1 MPTSFLNEI
10 LPDIKDS
17 PNPLKMLTM
26 IPKIEPRP
34 KHCNSMTQF
43 SVTTCDSETK
53 QAILNSIN
61 RLRYVDLE
69 FCSVYLPGKFDH
81 RQPFKDLEVKH
92 RLASSALLIFCLTS
106 IFAILPQGIQAKDW
120 NTYLAGR
127 ERAGATTDSISLP
140 LTPVWKYVAPSP
152 PKMGQTDP
160 GERVMEGHDLEAR
173 VDFDDAFQVA
183 IADGR
188 AYFGSSVDHLMR
200 CVDLKSGK
208 ELWSYFT
215 GGPIRLSPTVS
226 QSRVYF
232 GSDDGFVYC
241 LDASTGKEVWKLRAG
256 LNEEMIIARG
266 EMVSRWP
273 VRTNVLVDEGIAY
286 FGAGIFPHENIYL
299 YAVDAK
305 TGNVIW
311 KIDNL
316 SQTSAGRN
324 ELSPQGYILAN
335 DEFLFFPSG
344 RSLPAAFNKKT
355 GEEEHK
361 RSYSWRS
368 TAGGVVGGTQALL
381 ADGQIYSMG
390 AHHILALTQDEGD
403 IGFAWITGQQMA
415 VQGEFAYLATGSSI
429 LKVNRGEHAVGSQKA
444 HNNDMTINGLLRK
457 LRSLKG
463 KKAEE
468 ARAEIKTLKEENK
481 AYAKAGVIWEIAA
494 PARDSLIVAGDKVI
508 AGGVGQVLILDEAT
522 GKLRETLK
530 VKGQARGLAVS
541 EGQLVVST
549 SAGEVIGYGSSK
561 PDQPA
566 SQITP
571 LTATSPYPA
580 DELTPVYQQA
590 AKDILAHTNIK
601 DGFCLVLGGEEG
613 RLAYELARNSNL
625 KIYCIEP
632 DPAKVEHARQKL
644 TQAGYYGHRVT
655 VHQTELSPLPYSRYF
670 ANLIVSDSL
679 LKTGKIPGILKD
691 IATHVKPLGG
701 TICLG
706 VPANSQTENSNN
718 HMDWLKQTGLAET
731 SKIKDLQGYATLIR
745 GALPGAG
752 SWSHQYGDPGN
763 TASSKD
769 QLVRGGL
776 GVLWFGDPGEKKM
789 VNRHEGAVGPLAIN
803 GRLFIQGE
811 STIMAFDAY
820 NGLFLWERENPQ
832 AIRTGVFQNQN
843 PGNLV
848 ASDDSLFFM
857 MKESCYQLDAATGKT
872 VAKIPL
878 PEKLNDGKHEWG
890 YLAYQNGLIFGTAT
904 TRKELEARQVRRG
917 RKTEDS
923 TDALFAIDV
932 KTGKPAWGYQGKN
945 IAHHT
950 IAIGPEAAYFIDS
963 SITSEQ
969 RAEILRQD
977 KSHLEKLTG
986 KEREIAE
993 DRLKK
998 QDLRLAVALDIK
1010 TGKKLWSK
1018 PVDVTDCSEIGI
1030 GGGKLTLLYQN
1041 NVLLLCGANA
1051 NGHYWKQFIA
1061 GDFSRRRLVALNAGD
1076 GALLW
1081 KKDANYR
1088 HRPIVVGDKIIAEPW
1103 SYDLYTGI
1111 QHTRKHPLTGQEVPW
1126 SIMREGHHCGMLSA
1140 SENLLMFRSG
1150 YTGFYDLE
1158 KDAGTRHFAGHRTGC
1173 WINAI
1178 PANGLVM
1185 IPESS
1190 AGCVC
1195 LFSISSTI
1203 VLEPREERTHWT
1215 IFSSVG
1221 PKTPVQH
1228 MALNM
1233 GAPGDRRDAHG
1244 TVWMAYPRPR
1254 PSRETGLDFKF
1265 DIKPQFS
1272 EGGGYESLNEIT
1284 HPVKNAEPGW
1294 VYTSWAKG
1302 LKKCTIPLLGK
1313 SDSPTN
1319 YTVELSFSGLEPV
1332 SLNNQQE
1339 PPLYEIKLQGKVVQK
1354 DFNPQTT
1361 KPTQTLK
1368 FDGVPVKDN
1377 LQLELV
1383 PQNESARQTPAALS
1397 GIEIIRSDS

>member
-1 MPTSFLNEI
+1 V
-10 LPDIKDS
+10 K
-17 PNPLKMLTM
+17 
-26 IPKIEPRP
+26 PRP
-34 KHCNSMTQF
+34 SRIVILFF
-43 SVTTCDSETK
+43 SLSLIACLFCQ
-53 QAILNSIN
+53 QA
-61 RLRYVDLE
+61 
-69 FCSVYLPGKFDH
+69 
-81 RQPFKDLEVKH
+81 
-92 RLASSALLIFCLTS
+92 
-106 IFAILPQGIQAKDW
+106 QAKDW
-120 NTYLAGR
+120 PTYLVDKA
-127 ERAGATTDSISLP
+127 RAGATSDSFQVP
-140 LTPVWKYVAPSP
+140 LSPAWKYAAPSP
-152 PKMGQTDP
+152 PKTGQTDP
-160 GERVMEGHDLEAR
+160 GERVFEGRDLEAR
-173 VDFDDAFQVA
+173 VDFDDALHVA
-183 IADGR
+183 IAKGR
-188 AYFGSSVDHLMR
+188 AYFGSSVDHQMR
-200 CVDLKSGK
+200 CVDLKTGK
-208 ELWSYFT
+208 LIWKMFT
-215 GGPIRLSPTVS
+215 GGPIRLAPTYANS
-226 QSRVYF
+226 KVYF

-241 LDASTGKEVWKLRAG
+241 LDAASGKEIWKLRAG
-256 LNEEMIIARG
+256 QNEEMIIARG

-273 VRTNVLVDEGIAY
+273 VRTSILLDDGIAY

-299 YAVDAK
+299 YAVNADSGK
-305 TGNVIW
+305 VIW

-324 ELSPQGYILAN
+324 ELSPQGYLLSN
-335 DEFLFFPSG
+335 EEYLFIPSG

-355 GEEEHK
+355 GEQEHK

-390 AHHILALTQDEGD
+390 AYHILALTQDKGD
-403 IGFAWITGQQMA
+403 VGFAWINGQQMA
-415 VQGEFAYLATGSSI
+415 VQGDFAYLATGTTVM
-429 LKVNRGEHAVGSQKA
+429 KVNRQEHAVGSQKA
-444 HNNDMTINGLLRK
+444 HKNEMTIKGLFSKLRK
-457 LRSLKG
+457 LKGEKAKAARSQI
-463 KKAEE
+463 KA
-468 ARAEIKTLKEENK
+468 LQDENK
-481 AYAKAGVIWEIAA
+481 KYAKAGLIWEQASS
-494 PARDSLIVAGDKVI
+494 ARDALIVAGDKVVV
-508 AGGVGQVLILDEAT
+508 GGQDQVVILDET
-522 GKLRETLK
+522 SGKILETLK
-530 VKGQARGLAVS
+530 VNGQARGLAVS
-541 EGQLVVST
+541 DGQLVVST
-549 SAGEVIGYGSSK
+549 TAGDVIGYRSATT
-561 PDQPA
+561 QP
-566 SQITP
+566 SQQKSAAVTQK
-571 LTATSPYPA
+571 SPYPE
-580 DELTPVYQQA
+580 DELTPLYQQA
-590 AKDILAHTNIK
+590 AQDILKHSQIK
-601 DGFCLVLGGEEG
+601 DGFCLVLGSEEG
-613 RLAYELARNSNL
+613 RLAYELARNSKL

-632 DPAKVEHARQKL
+632 DSAKVAASRQKL
-644 TQAGYYGHRVT
+644 SQAGYYGHRIT

-670 ANLIVSDSL
+670 ANLIVSDTL
-679 LKTGKIPGILKD
+679 LKTGQIPGIPKD

-706 VPANSQTENSNN
+706 VPASPKAATTSPSELTK
-718 HMDWLKQTGLAET
+718 WLKQTKLEKT
-731 SKIKDLQGYATLIR
+731 SKIKAVDGYALLTR

-769 QLVRGGL
+769 QRVRGGL

-789 VNRHEGAVGPLAIN
+789 VNRHDGAVGPLAIN

-848 ASDDSLFFM
+848 ASDNSLFFM

-872 VAKIPL
+872 VAKFAL
-878 PEKLNDGKHEWG
+878 PEKLQDGKHEWG
-890 YLAYQNGLIFGTAT
+890 YLAYQDGLIFGTAT
-904 TRKELEARQVRRG
+904 TRKELEARQIRRG

-923 TDALFAIDV
+923 TDALFAINV
-932 KTGKPAWGYQGKN
+932 KTGKPAWSYQGKN

-969 RAEILRQD
+969 RADILRQD

-1010 TGKKLWSK
+1010 TGKKLWST

-1030 GGGKLTLLYQN
+1030 GGGKLSLLYQN

-1061 GDFSRRRLVALNAGD
+1061 GDFSRRRLVALNAAD
-1076 GALLW
+1076 GSKLW

-1088 HRPIVVGDKIIAEPW
+1088 HRPIIVGDKIIAEPW
-1103 SYDLYTGI
+1103 SYDLYTGV
-1111 QHTRKHPLTGQEVPW
+1111 QHTRKHPLTGQQVPW

-1140 SENLLMFRSG
+1140 SENMLMFRSG
-1150 YTGFYDLE
+1150 FTGFYDLE

-1265 DIKPQFS
+1265 DIKPKFTT
-1272 EGGGYESLNEIT
+1272 GGGYDSLNETT
-1284 HPVKNAEPGW
+1284 HPVKEAEPAW
-1294 VYTSWAKG
+1294 VYTSWARG
-1302 LKKCTIPLLGK
+1302 LKECTIPLLGK
-1313 SDSPTN
+1313 QDAPAT
-1319 YTVELSFSGLEPV
+1319 YTVELAFSALEPV
-1332 SLNNQQE
+1332 SLNQQQE
-1339 PPLYEIKLQGKVVQK
+1339 QPLFDIKLQGKVVLK
-1354 DFNPQTT
+1354 GFTPDAG
-1361 KPTQTLK
+1361 KSTQMRK
-1368 FDGVPVKDN
+1368 FEGVPVKDN
-1377 LQLELV
+1377 LHLELV
-1383 PQNESARQTPAALS
+1383 PQNESAKQMQPALS

>member
-1 MPTSFLNEI
+1 MNHRIPYI
-10 LPDIKDS
+10 VLPLLS
-17 PNPLKMLTM
+17 LT
-26 IPKIEPRP
+26 
-34 KHCNSMTQF
+34 F
-43 SVTTCDSETK
+43 
-53 QAILNSIN
+53 
-61 RLRYVDLE
+61 
-69 FCSVYLPGKFDH
+69 
-81 RQPFKDLEVKH
+81 
-92 RLASSALLIFCLTS
+92 IFCLMS
-106 IFAILPQGIQAKDW
+106 DQSQAKDW
-120 NTYLAGR
+120 STYLGDK
-127 ERAGATTDSISLP
+127 ERSGATSDSFQLP
-140 LTPVWKYVAPSP
+140 LTQAWKYTAPSK
-152 PKMGQTDP
+152 PKTGQTDP
-160 GERVMEGHDLEAR
+160 GERVIEGHDLESR
-173 VDFDDAFQVA
+173 VDFDDAFHVT
-183 IADGR
+183 IAGGR
-188 AYFGSSVDHLMR
+188 AYFGSSVDHQLR
-200 CVDLKSGK
+200 CVDLKSGNIIWK
-208 ELWSYFT
+208 FFT
-215 GGPIRLSPTVS
+215 GGPIRLAPTLS
-226 QSRVYF
+226 QSRVFF

-241 LDASTGKEVWKLRAG
+241 LDANSGKPHWKLRAG

-273 VRTNVLVDEGIAY
+273 VRTNILVDEGVAY

-299 YAVDAK
+299 YAVNAN

-311 KIDNL
+311 KVDNL

-324 ELSPQGYILAN
+324 ELSPQGYLLAN
-335 DEFLFFPSG
+335 DDILIIPSG

-355 GEEEHK
+355 GQQEHK

-390 AHHILALTQDEGD
+390 AHHILALSQDKGD
-403 IGFAWITGQQMA
+403 VGFAWLNGQQMA
-415 VQGEFAYLATGSSI
+415 VQGDFGYIATGSSV
-429 LKVNRGEHAVGSQKA
+429 LKVNRKEYAAASQKT
-444 HNNDMTINGLLRK
+444 HKNDMTINSLLRK
-457 LRSLKG
+457 LRGLKD
-463 KKAEE
+463 KKADEV
-468 ARAEIKTLKEENK
+468 RDQIKKLKDENK
-481 AYAKAGVIWEIAA
+481 TYAKIGVIWEQNSD
-494 PARDSLIVAGDKVI
+494 ARDALIVAGNKVVIGGQDKV
-508 AGGVGQVLILDEAT
+508 VFLDEKT
-522 GKLRETLK
+522 GKILETLK
-530 VKGQARGLAVS
+530 VNGKARGLAVS
-541 EGQLVVST
+541 DGNLVVST
-549 SAGEVIGYGSSK
+549 SLGDIVAFQSSDNSNPSK
-561 PDQPA
+561 STAESITQKSPYAEDKW
-566 SQITP
+566 TP
-571 LTATSPYPA
+571 L
-580 DELTPVYQQA
+580 YQQA
-590 AKDILAHTNIK
+590 AKDILTNSQIK
-601 DGFCLVLGGEEG
+601 DGFCLVLGSEEG
-613 RLAYELARNSNL
+613 RLAYELARNSDL

-632 DPAKVEHARQKL
+632 DITKAETSRQKL
-644 TQAGYYGHRVT
+644 SEAGYYGHRVT

-670 ANLIVSDSL
+670 ANLIVSDTF
-679 LKTGKIPGILKD
+679 LKTGQVPGIPKD
-691 IATHVKPLGG
+691 IAKHVKPLGG
-701 TICLG
+701 IICLG
-706 VPANSQTENSNN
+706 MPANSNTERASSEKLT
-718 HMDWLKQTGLAET
+718 DWLKQTKLAET
-731 SKIKDLQGYATLIR
+731 SKIKTVGGYTILTR

-848 ASDDSLFFM
+848 ASKDSLFFM
-857 MKESCYQLDAATGKT
+857 MKEFCYQLDAATGKT
-872 VAKIPL
+872 VRKIPL

-890 YLAYQNGLIFGTAT
+890 YLAYQNGMIFGTAT
-904 TRKELEARQVRRG
+904 TRNELESRLRRRG

-932 KTGKPAWGYQGKN
+932 KTGKPVWSYQGKN

-977 KSHLEKLTG
+977 KSHLAKLTG
-986 KEREIAE
+986 KEKEIAE

-998 QDLRLAVALDIK
+998 QDLRLAVGLDIK
-1010 TGKKLWSK
+1010 TGKQLWSK

-1061 GDFSRRRLVALNAGD
+1061 GDFSRRRLVALNATD
-1076 GALLW
+1076 GSILW

-1088 HRPIVVGDKIIAEPW
+1088 HRPIIVGEKIIAEPW

-1111 QHTRKHPLTGQEVPW
+1111 QHTRKHPLTGQQVPW
-1126 SIMREGHHCGMLSA
+1126 SIMREGHHCGMLAA
-1140 SENLLMFRSG
+1140 SENMLMFRSG

-1158 KDAGTRHFAGHRTGC
+1158 KDGGTRHFAGHRTGC

-1265 DIKPQFS
+1265 DIKPKFT
-1272 EGGGYESLNEIT
+1272 EGGGYNSINEIT
-1284 HPVKNAEPGW
+1284 NPIKEAEPSW
-1294 VYTSWAKG
+1294 VFTSWARG
-1302 LKKCTIPLLGK
+1302 LKECTIPLLGK
-1313 SDSPTN
+1313 KDAPATYS
-1319 YTVELSFSGLEPV
+1319 VELSFSALEPV
-1332 SLNNQQE
+1332 SLNLSQKGE
-1339 PPLYEIKLQGKVVQK
+1339 PLFDIKLQGKVVEK
-1354 DFNPQTT
+1354 NFNPYAA
-1361 KPTQTLK
+1361 KSTLVRK
-1368 FDGVPVKDN
+1368 FEGIPVKDH
-1377 LQLELV
+1377 LQLEFV
-1383 PQNESARQTPAALS
+1383 PLNDSAKQMPPSLS

>member
-1 MPTSFLNEI
+1 M
-10 LPDIKDS
+10 
-17 PNPLKMLTM
+17 
-26 IPKIEPRP
+26 
-34 KHCNSMTQF
+34 
-43 SVTTCDSETK
+43 
-53 QAILNSIN
+53 
-61 RLRYVDLE
+61 
-69 FCSVYLPGKFDH
+69 
-81 RQPFKDLEVKH
+81 KH
-92 RLASSALLIFCLTS
+92 RLSSPALLLFCLTS
-106 IFAILPQGIQAKDW
+106 IFAFLPQEIQAKDW
-120 NTYLAGR
+120 NTYLADR
-127 ERAGATTDSISLP
+127 ERAGATTDTISLP
-140 LTPVWKYVAPSP
+140 LAPAWKYVAPSP

-208 ELWSYFT
+208 ILWSYFT

-226 QSRVYF
+226 QSRIYF

-241 LDASTGKEVWKLRAG
+241 LDARTGKEVWKLRAG

-273 VRTNVLVDEGIAY
+273 VRTNVLIDDGIAY

-305 TGNVIW
+305 TGKVIW

-403 IGFAWITGQQMA
+403 IGFAWISGQQMA
-415 VQGEFAYLATGSSI
+415 VQGDFAYLATGSSI
-429 LKVNRGEHAVGSQKA
+429 LKVNRVEHAVGSQKA
-444 HNNDMTINGLLRK
+444 HKNEMTINDLLK
-457 LRSLKG
+457 NIRSLKG

-468 ARAEIKTLKEENK
+468 ARTEIKTLQDENK
-481 AYAKAGVIWEIAA
+481 AFAKAGVIWEIAA

-508 AGGVGQVLILDEAT
+508 AGGVDQVLILDEAT
-522 GKLRETLK
+522 GKLLETLK

-541 EGQLVVST
+541 DGELVVST

-561 PDQPA
+561 SDQPA
-566 SQITP
+566 SQINQV
-571 LTATSPYPA
+571 TATSPYPE
-580 DELTPVYQQA
+580 DEMTPVYQQA

-632 DPAKVEHARQKL
+632 DKTKAEQARQKL

-655 VHQTELSPLPYSRYF
+655 VHQTELSPLPYSHYF
-670 ANLIVSDSL
+670 ANLIVSDTL
-679 LKTGKIPGILKD
+679 LKTGQIPGIPKD

-706 VPANSQTENSNN
+706 APEKSQAETAKNTQL
-718 HMDWLKQTGLAET
+718 MDWLKQTGLAET
-731 SKIKDLQGYATLIR
+731 SKINDIQGYATLVR

-904 TRKELEARQVRRG
+904 TRKELEARQIRRG

-932 KTGKPAWGYQGKN
+932 KTGKPAWSYQGKN

-1150 YTGFYDLE
+1150 FTGFYDLE

-1244 TVWMAYPRPR
+1244 TVWMAYPRPK

-1265 DIKPQFS
+1265 DIQPKFS
-1272 EGGGYESLNEIT
+1272 EGGGYDSLNEIT
-1284 HPVKNAEPGW
+1284 HPVKNVEPGW

-1302 LKKCTIPLLGK
+1302 LKECTIPLLGK
-1313 SDSPTN
+1313 NDAPAS
-1319 YTVELSFSGLEPV
+1319 YTVELSFSGLEPI

-1361 KPTQTLK
+1361 RPTQTLK
-1368 FDGVPVKDN
+1368 FDGISVKDN

-1383 PQNESARQTPAALS
+1383 PQNESARQAPAALS

>member
-1 MPTSFLNEI
+1 M
-10 LPDIKDS
+10 
-17 PNPLKMLTM
+17 
-26 IPKIEPRP
+26 
-34 KHCNSMTQF
+34 
-43 SVTTCDSETK
+43 
-53 QAILNSIN
+53 
-61 RLRYVDLE
+61 
-69 FCSVYLPGKFDH
+69 
-81 RQPFKDLEVKH
+81 KH
-92 RLASSALLIFCLTS
+92 RLASPALLFFCLTIIS
-106 IFAILPQGIQAKDW
+106 TLFSQQINAKDW
-120 NTYLAGR
+120 NTYLADR

-140 LTPVWKYVAPSP
+140 LAPAWKYVAPSP
-152 PKMGQTDP
+152 PKTGQTDP
-160 GERVMEGHDLEAR
+160 GERVMEGKDLEAR
-173 VDFDDAFQVA
+173 VDFDDALHVA

-208 ELWSYFT
+208 LLWSYFT
-215 GGPIRLSPTVS
+215 GGPIRLSPTIN
-226 QSRVYF
+226 QSHVYF

-241 LDASTGKEVWKLRAG
+241 LDAKTGKEVWKLRAG

-273 VRTNVLVDEGIAY
+273 VRTNVLIDDGIAY

-305 TGNVIW
+305 TGKVIW

-390 AHHILALTQDEGD
+390 AHHILALTQSKGD
-403 IGFAWITGQQMA
+403 VGFAWITGQQMA
-415 VQGEFAYLATGSSI
+415 VQGESAYLATGSSI
-429 LKVNRGEHAVGSQKA
+429 RKVNRGEHAVGSQKA
-444 HNNDMTINGLLRK
+444 HKNDMTINGLLRK

-468 ARAEIKTLKEENK
+468 ARAEIKALQEENK
-481 AYAKAGVIWEIAA
+481 TFVKAGVLWEIAA

-508 AGGVGQVLILDEAT
+508 VGGEDQVLILDEAT
-522 GKLRETLK
+522 GKLLETLK
-530 VKGQARGLAVS
+530 VKGHARGLAVS
-541 EGQLVVST
+541 DGQLVVST
-549 SAGEVIGYGSSK
+549 SAGEIIGYGSSK
-561 PDQPA
+561 SDQPA
-566 SQITP
+566 TQINP
-571 LTATSPYPA
+571 LTAASPYPA
-580 DELTPVYQQA
+580 DEMTPVYQQA

-601 DGFCLVLGGEEG
+601 DGFCLVLGSEEG

-632 DPAKVEHARQKL
+632 DPAKVEQARQKL
-644 TQAGYYGHRVT
+644 AQAGYYGHRVA

-670 ANLIVSDSL
+670 ANLIVSDTL
-679 LKTGKIPGILKD
+679 LKTGQIPGIPKD

-706 VPANSQTENSNN
+706 IPANSQAEKTSNTQLI
-718 HMDWLKQTGLAET
+718 DWLKQTGLSET
-731 SKIKDLQGYATLIR
+731 SKINDLQGYATLVR

-890 YLAYQNGLIFGTAT
+890 YLAYQNGMIFGTAT

-917 RKTEDS
+917 RRTEDS

-932 KTGKPAWGYQGKN
+932 KTGKPAWSYQGKN

-993 DRLKK
+993 DRLKI

-1103 SYDLYTGI
+1103 SYDLYTGV

-1244 TVWMAYPRPR
+1244 TVWMAYPRPK

-1265 DIKPQFS
+1265 DIQPKFS
-1272 EGGGYESLNEIT
+1272 EGGGYDSLNEIT

-1302 LKKCTIPLLGK
+1302 LKECTIPLLGK
-1313 SDSPTN
+1313 SDAPAN

-1332 SLNNQQE
+1332 SLTNQQE
-1339 PPLYEIKLQGKVVQK
+1339 PPLYEIKLQGQVVQK
-1354 DFNPQTT
+1354 DFNPQTA
-1361 KPTQTLK
+1361 KSTQTLK
-1368 FDGVPVKDN
+1368 FKGVPVKEN

-1383 PQNESARQTPAALS
+1383 PQNDSARQTPAALS

>member
-1 MPTSFLNEI
+1 MKLR
-10 LPDIKDS
+10 LPRI
-17 PNPLKMLTM
+17 
-26 IPKIEPRP
+26 
-34 KHCNSMTQF
+34 
-43 SVTTCDSETK
+43 
-53 QAILNSIN
+53 
-61 RLRYVDLE
+61 
-69 FCSVYLPGKFDH
+69 
-81 RQPFKDLEVKH
+81 
-92 RLASSALLIFCLTS
+92 ALLFFSLSLISCLTCHQ
-106 IFAILPQGIQAKDW
+106 ADAKDW
-120 NTYLAGR
+120 PTYLVDQAR
-127 ERAGATTDSISLP
+127 SGATSDSFHLP
-140 LTPVWKYVAPSP
+140 LTPAWKYAAPTP

-160 GERVMEGHDLEAR
+160 GDRVMEGHDLESR
-173 VDFDDAFQVA
+173 VDFDDAFHVA
-183 IADGR
+183 IAKGR
-188 AYFGSSVDHLMR
+188 AYFGSSVDHQLR

-208 ELWSYFT
+208 VLWRVIT
-215 GGPIRLSPTVS
+215 GGPIRLAPTLS
-226 QSRVYF
+226 QSKVYF

-241 LDASTGKEVWKLRAG
+241 LDAASGKEVWKLRAG
-256 LNEEMIIARG
+256 QNEEMIIARG

-273 VRTNVLVDEGIAY
+273 VRTSILVDEDIAY

-299 YAVDAK
+299 YAVNAESGK
-305 TGNVIW
+305 VIW

-324 ELSPQGYILAN
+324 ELSPQGYLLSN
-335 DEFLFFPSG
+335 EEFLFIPSG

-355 GEEEHK
+355 GQQEHQ
-361 RSYSWRS
+361 RSFSWRS
-368 TAGGVVGGTQALL
+368 AAGGVVGGTQALL
-381 ADGQIYSMG
+381 ADGQIFSMG
-390 AHHILALTQDEGD
+390 AHHILALTQAEGD
-403 IGFAWITGQQMA
+403 IGYAWINGQQMA
-415 VQGEFAYLATGSSI
+415 VQGEFAYLATGANV
-429 LKVNRGEHAVGSQKA
+429 LKVNRKEHAVGSQKA
-444 HNNDMTINGLLRK
+444 HANEMTIKGLFTK

-463 KKAEE
+463 DKAQE
-468 ARAEIKTLKEENK
+468 ARNQVKALQDENK
-481 AYAKAGVIWEIAA
+481 KYAKAGLIWEQAS
-494 PARDSLIVAGDKVI
+494 PARDALIVAGDKVVV
-508 AGGVGQVLILDEAT
+508 GGLDQVVILDEQS
-522 GKLRETLK
+522 GKILETLK
-530 VKGQARGLAVS
+530 VNGQARGLAVS
-541 EGQLVVST
+541 DGQLVVST
-549 SAGEVIGYGSSK
+549 SAGDVIAYRSSI
-561 PDQPA
+561 DENPA
-566 SQITP
+566 AQQIDVITQK
-571 LTATSPYPA
+571 SPYPE
-580 DELTPVYQQA
+580 DELTALYQQA
-590 AKDILAHTNIK
+590 AKDILKHSQVK
-601 DGFCLVLGGEEG
+601 DGFCLVLGSEEG

-632 DPAKVEHARQKL
+632 DAAKVAASRQKL
-644 TQAGYYGHRVT
+644 SQAGYYGHRIA

-670 ANLIVSDSL
+670 ANLIVSDTL
-679 LKTGKIPGILKD
+679 LKTGQIPGIPKD
-691 IATHVKPLGG
+691 IATHLKPLGG

-706 VPANSQTENSNN
+706 VPADSKTETVSAQKLT
-718 HMDWLKQTGLAET
+718 DWLKQTELSET
-731 SKIKDLQGYATLIR
+731 SKIKTVNGYALLTR

-872 VAKIPL
+872 IAKIAL
-878 PEKLNDGKHEWG
+878 PEELNDGNHEWG
-890 YLAYQNGLIFGTAT
+890 YLAYQDGLIFGTAT
-904 TRKELEARQVRRG
+904 TRKELEARQMRRG
-917 RKTEDS
+917 RKTDDS

-932 KTGKPAWGYQGKN
+932 KTGKPVWSYQGKN

-993 DRLKK
+993 DRLKT

-1010 TGKKLWSK
+1010 TGKKLWST

-1041 NVLLLCGANA
+1041 NVLLICGANA

-1076 GALLW
+1076 GSKLW

-1088 HRPIVVGDKIIAEPW
+1088 HRPIIVGDKIIAEPW

-1111 QHTRKHPLTGQEVPW
+1111 QHTRKHPLTGQQVPW
-1126 SIMREGHHCGMLSA
+1126 SIMREGHHCGMLAA

-1221 PKTPVQH
+1221 PKTPVEH

-1265 DIKPQFS
+1265 DINPQFT
-1272 EGGGYESLNEIT
+1272 EGGGYDSLNEIT
-1284 HPVKNAEPGW
+1284 HPVKDAESPW
-1294 VYTSWAKG
+1294 VFTSWARG
-1302 LKKCTIPLLGK
+1302 LKECTIPLLGK
-1313 SDSPTN
+1313 DDAPAT
-1319 YTVELSFSGLEPV
+1319 YTVELSFSEIEPV
-1332 SLNNQQE
+1332 SLNKQQE
-1339 PPLYEIKLQGKVVQK
+1339 PPLFDIKLQGKVVQK
-1354 DFNPQTT
+1354 DFNPHAA
-1361 KPTQTLK
+1361 KATLIQK
-1368 FDGVPVKDN
+1368 FEGVPVKDN
-1377 LQLELV
+1377 LHLELV
-1383 PQNESARQTPAALS
+1383 PQNESAKQMPAALS

>member
-1 MPTSFLNEI
+1 MKHHLPRTPLRLFSLSLI
-10 LPDIKDS
+10 LC
-17 PNPLKMLTM
+17 L
-26 IPKIEPRP
+26 
-34 KHCNSMTQF
+34 
-43 SVTTCDSETK
+43 
-53 QAILNSIN
+53 
-61 RLRYVDLE
+61 
-69 FCSVYLPGKFDH
+69 FCQQVP
-81 RQPFKDLEVKH
+81 
-92 RLASSALLIFCLTS
+92 
-106 IFAILPQGIQAKDW
+106 AKDW
-120 NTYLAGR
+120 PTYLVDKA
-127 ERAGATTDSISLP
+127 RAGATSDSIALP
-140 LTPVWKYVAPSP
+140 LAPAWKYAAPAA

-160 GERVMEGHDLEAR
+160 GERVIEGHDLESR
-173 VDFDDAFQVA
+173 VDFDDAFHVA
-183 IADGR
+183 LAQGK
-188 AYFGSSVDHLMR
+188 AYFGSSVDHQMR
-200 CVDLKSGK
+200 CVDLQSGK
-208 ELWSYFT
+208 VLWRFFT
-215 GGPIRLSPTVS
+215 GGPIRLAPTFS
-226 QSRVYF
+226 NSKIYF

-241 LDASTGKEVWKLRAG
+241 LDAATGKEIWKLRAG

-273 VRTNVLVDEGIAY
+273 VRTSILIDDGIAY

-299 YAVDAK
+299 YAVNADSGK
-305 TGNVIW
+305 VVW

-324 ELSPQGYILAN
+324 ELSPQGYLLAN
-335 DEFLFFPSG
+335 EEFLFIPSG

-355 GEEEHK
+355 GEQEHK

-390 AHHILALTQDEGD
+390 AHHILALTQDKGD
-403 IGFAWITGQQMA
+403 VGFAWINGQQMA
-415 VQGEFAYLATGSSI
+415 VQGEFAYLATGSEI
-429 LKVNRGEHAVGSQKA
+429 LKVNRQEHAVGSQKA
-444 HNNDMTINGLLRK
+444 YKNDTAIKDLFTK

-463 KKAEE
+463 EKAQA
-468 ARAEIKTLKEENK
+468 ARDEIKVLQDENK
-481 AYAKAGVIWEIAA
+481 KHAKAGLIWEQAT
-494 PARDSLIVAGDKVI
+494 PARDALIVAGDKVVV
-508 AGGVGQVLILDEAT
+508 GGQDQVVILDEKT
-522 GKLRETLK
+522 GKILETLK
-530 VKGQARGLAVS
+530 VNGQARGLAVS
-541 EGQLVVST
+541 DGHLVVST
-549 SAGEVIGYGSSK
+549 TAGDII
-561 PDQPA
+561 A
-566 SQITP
+566 FR
-571 LTATSPYPA
+571 TATDAKPAEQQIDAITLKTPYPE
-580 DELTPVYQQA
+580 DEFTSLYAQA
-590 AKDILAHTNIK
+590 AKDILSHTKIK
-601 DGFCLVLGGEEG
+601 NGFCLVLGNEDG
-613 RLAYELARNSNL
+613 RLAYELARNTDL

-632 DPAKVEHARQKL
+632 DSAKVAAAREKL
-644 TQAGYYGHRVT
+644 NQAGYYGHRIT
-655 VHQTELSPLPYSRYF
+655 IHQTELSPLPYSRYF
-670 ANLIVSDSL
+670 ANLIVSDTL
-679 LKTGKIPGILKD
+679 LKTGQIPGIPQD

-701 TICLG
+701 MICLG
-706 VPANSQTENSNN
+706 APANSKSETAATSKLT
-718 HMDWLKQTGLAET
+718 DWLKQTKLGETAEVKALG
-731 SKIKDLQGYATLIR
+731 SYALLTR

-857 MKESCYQLDAATGKT
+857 MKESCYQLDAATGET
-872 VAKIPL
+872 VAKIAL

-890 YLAYQNGLIFGTAT
+890 YLAYQEGLIFGTAT
-904 TRKELEARQVRRG
+904 TRKELEARQIRRG

-932 KTGKPAWGYQGKN
+932 KTGKPVWSYQGQN

-977 KSHLEKLTG
+977 KSHLKDLTG

-1010 TGKKLWSK
+1010 TGKKLWSN

-1041 NVLLLCGANA
+1041 NVLVICGANA
-1051 NGHYWKQFIA
+1051 NGHYWKQFIE
-1061 GDFSRRRLVALNAGD
+1061 GDFSRRRMVALNSAD
-1076 GALLW
+1076 GSILW

-1088 HRPIVVGDKIIAEPW
+1088 HRPIIVGDKIIAEPW

-1111 QHTRKHPLTGQEVPW
+1111 QHTRKHPLTGQQVPW
-1126 SIMREGHHCGMLSA
+1126 SIMREGHHCGMLAA

-1158 KDAGTRHFAGHRTGC
+1158 KDGGTRHFAGHRTGC

-1244 TVWMAYPRPR
+1244 TVWMAYPRPT

-1265 DIKPQFS
+1265 DIQPKFT
-1272 EGGGYESLNEIT
+1272 EGGGYNSLNEIT
-1284 HPVKNAEPGW
+1284 HPVKEAEPPW
-1294 VYTSWAKG
+1294 VYTSWARG
-1302 LKKCTIPLLGK
+1302 LKECTIPLLGK
-1313 SDSPTN
+1313 NDAPAT
-1319 YTVELSFSGLEPV
+1319 YTVALSFSDLEPV
-1332 SLNNQQE
+1332 SLKDQQE
-1339 PPLYEIKLQGKVVQK
+1339 APLFEIKLQGKVVQK
-1354 DFNPQTT
+1354 DFNPHAAKAVQI
-1361 KPTQTLK
+1361 QK
-1368 FDGVPVKDN
+1368 FEGVSVKDN
-1377 LQLELV
+1377 LQLEFV
-1383 PQNESARQTPAALS
+1383 PQNESAKQMPPALS

>member
-1 MPTSFLNEI
+1 MN
-10 LPDIKDS
+10 
-17 PNPLKMLTM
+17 
-26 IPKIEPRP
+26 
-34 KHCNSMTQF
+34 
-43 SVTTCDSETK
+43 
-53 QAILNSIN
+53 
-61 RLRYVDLE
+61 
-69 FCSVYLPGKFDH
+69 
-81 RQPFKDLEVKH
+81 H
-92 RLASSALLIFCLTS
+92 RLPYTALPLLSLTLFFCLFSDQT
-106 IFAILPQGIQAKDW
+106 QAKDW
-120 NTYLAGR
+120 STYLGDK
-127 ERAGATTDSISLP
+127 ERSGATSDSLQLP
-140 LTPVWKYVAPSP
+140 LKEAWKYAAPST
-152 PKMGQTDP
+152 PKTSQTDP
-160 GERVMEGHDLEAR
+160 GERVIEGHDLESR
-173 VDFDDAFQVA
+173 VDYDDAFHVA
-183 IADGR
+183 IAGGR
-188 AYFGSSVDHLMR
+188 AYFGSSVDHQLR

-208 ELWSYFT
+208 VIWKFFT
-215 GGPIRLSPTVS
+215 GGPIRLAPTLS
-226 QSRVYF
+226 QSQVFF

-241 LDASTGKEVWKLRAG
+241 LDVNSGKELWKLRAG

-273 VRTNVLVDEGIAY
+273 VRTNILVDDGVAY

-299 YAVDAK
+299 YAVNAK
-305 TGNVIW
+305 SGKVIW

-324 ELSPQGYILAN
+324 ELSPQGYLLAN
-335 DEFLFFPSG
+335 DDILIIPSG

-355 GEEEHK
+355 GQQEHK

-390 AHHILALTQDEGD
+390 AHHILALSQDKGD
-403 IGFAWITGQQMA
+403 VGFAWLDGQQMA
-415 VQGEFAYLATGSSI
+415 TQGDDGYIATGSKV
-429 LKVNRGEHAVGSQKA
+429 LKFNRKEYAAASQKT
-444 HNNDMTINGLLRK
+444 HKNDMTITSLSRK
-457 LRSLKG
+457 LRGLKDQKATEVRDQI
-463 KKAEE
+463 KK
-468 ARAEIKTLKEENK
+468 LKDENK
-481 AYAKAGVIWEIAA
+481 TYAKIGVIWEQNSD
-494 PARDSLIVAGDKVI
+494 ARDALIVAGNKVVVGGQDKVVI
-508 AGGVGQVLILDEAT
+508 FDEKT
-522 GKLRETLK
+522 GKILETLK
-530 VKGQARGLAVS
+530 VNGKARGLAVS
-541 EGQLVVST
+541 DGNLVVST
-549 SAGEVIGYGSSK
+549 SLGEIVDFNSSGDSK
-561 PDQPA
+561 PSD
-566 SQITP
+566 STVNSITKK
-571 LTATSPYPA
+571 SPYPE
-580 DELTPVYQQA
+580 DKWTPLYQQA
-590 AKDILAHTNIK
+590 AKDILTNSQIK
-601 DGFCLVLGGEEG
+601 DGFCLVLGSEEG

-632 DPAKVEHARQKL
+632 DRAKAEVSRQKL
-644 TQAGYYGHRVT
+644 SEAGYYGHRVT

-670 ANLIVSDSL
+670 ANLIVSDTL
-679 LKTGKIPGILKD
+679 LKSGRIPGIPKD
-691 IATHVKPLGG
+691 IAKHVKPLGG

-706 VPANSQTENSNN
+706 VPANSKTKAASSEKLA
-718 HMDWLKQTGLAET
+718 DWLKQTKLADK
-731 SKIKDLQGYATLIR
+731 SKITTIGGYTLLSR

-857 MKESCYQLDAATGKT
+857 MKEYCYQLDAATGKT
-872 VAKIPL
+872 VRKIPL
-878 PEKLNDGKHEWG
+878 PEKLKDGKHEWG
-890 YLAYQNGLIFGTAT
+890 YLAYQNGMIFGTAT
-904 TRKELEARQVRRG
+904 TRNELESRLRRRG
-917 RKTEDS
+917 RKTDDS

-932 KTGKPAWGYQGKN
+932 KTGKPVWSYQGKN

-986 KEREIAE
+986 KEKEIAE

-998 QDLRLAVALDIK
+998 QDLRLAVGLNIK
-1010 TGKKLWSK
+1010 TGKKLWST

-1061 GDFSRRRLVALNAGD
+1061 GDFSRRRLVALNATD
-1076 GALLW
+1076 GSKLW

-1088 HRPIVVGDKIIAEPW
+1088 HRPIIVGEKIIAEPW

-1111 QHTRKHPLTGQEVPW
+1111 QHTRKHPLTGQQVPW
-1126 SIMREGHHCGMLSA
+1126 SIMREGHHCGMLAA
-1140 SENLLMFRSG
+1140 SENMLMFRSG

-1158 KDAGTRHFAGHRTGC
+1158 KDGGTRHFAGHRTGC

-1265 DIKPQFS
+1265 DIKPKFTK
-1272 EGGGYESLNEIT
+1272 GGGYNSVNEIT
-1284 HPVKNAEPGW
+1284 NPVKESEPAW
-1294 VYTSWAKG
+1294 VFTSWARG
-1302 LKKCTIPLLGK
+1302 LQECTIPLLGK
-1313 SDSPTN
+1313 KDAPATYN
-1319 YTVELSFSGLEPV
+1319 VELSFSALEPV
-1332 SLNNQQE
+1332 SLNLNQKGE
-1339 PPLYEIKLQGKVVQK
+1339 PLFDIKLQGKVVEK
-1354 DFNPQTT
+1354 GFNPYSA
-1361 KPTQTLK
+1361 KSTLVRK
-1368 FDGVPVKDN
+1368 FNGVPVKDN
-1377 LQLELV
+1377 LQLEFV
-1383 PQNESARQTPAALS
+1383 PQNESAKQMPPSLS

>member
-1 MPTSFLNEI
+1 M
-10 LPDIKDS
+10 
-17 PNPLKMLTM
+17 
-26 IPKIEPRP
+26 
-34 KHCNSMTQF
+34 
-43 SVTTCDSETK
+43 
-53 QAILNSIN
+53 
-61 RLRYVDLE
+61 
-69 FCSVYLPGKFDH
+69 
-81 RQPFKDLEVKH
+81 KH
-92 RLASSALLIFCLTS
+92 RLSRAALLAFCLTLLCQQAS
-106 IFAILPQGIQAKDW
+106 AKDW
-120 NTYLAGR
+120 PTYLIDNGR
-127 ERAGATTDSISLP
+127 TGATSDSLKLP
-140 LTPVWKYVAPSP
+140 LAPAWKYSAPAAP
-152 PKMGQTDP
+152 RMGQTDP
-160 GERVMEGHDLEAR
+160 GERVIEGHDLETR
-173 VDFDDAFQVA
+173 VDFDDALHVA
-183 IADGR
+183 LANGK
-188 AYFGSSVDHLMR
+188 AYFGSSVDHQLR
-200 CVDLKSGK
+200 CVDLKTGNV
-208 ELWSYFT
+208 LWRYIT
-215 GGPIRLSPTVS
+215 GGPIRLAPTYDN
-226 QSRVYF
+226 RKIYF

-241 LDASTGKEVWKLRAG
+241 LDAASGKEIWKLRAG
-256 LNEEMIIARG
+256 MNEEMIIARG

-273 VRTNVLVDEGIAY
+273 VRTSILVDDGVAY

-299 YAVDAK
+299 YAVQADSGK
-305 TGNVIW
+305 VIW
-311 KIDNL
+311 KVDNL

-335 DEFLFFPSG
+335 DEYLFIPSG

-355 GEEEHK
+355 GEQEHK
-361 RSYSWRS
+361 RSFSWRS

-403 IGFAWITGQQMA
+403 IGFAWINGQQMA
-415 VQGEFAYLATGSSI
+415 VQGEFAYLATGSEV
-429 LKVNRGEHAVGSQKA
+429 LKVNRQEHAVGSQKSHA
-444 HNNDMTINGLLRK
+444 NDMTIKGLYSKLRK
-457 LRSLKG
+457 LKG
-463 KKAEE
+463 DKAKA
-468 ARAEIKTLKEENK
+468 ARAEISKLQEANK
-481 AYAKAGVIWEIAA
+481 KFAKAGVIWEQ
-494 PARDSLIVAGDKVI
+494 PTTARDSLIVAGDKVLV
-508 AGGVGQVLILDEAT
+508 GGQNEVVILDDKT
-522 GKLRETLK
+522 GKVLETLK
-530 VKGQARGLAVS
+530 VNGQARGLAVS
-541 EGQLVVST
+541 DGQLVVST
-549 SAGEVIGYGSSK
+549 NTGEVIAFQS
-561 PDQPA
+561 A
-566 SQITP
+566 SDNPPTETQIDTVT
-571 LTATSPYPA
+571 LKSPYPQ
-580 DELTPVYQQA
+580 DELTPLYEQA
-590 AKDILAHTNIK
+590 AQDILNQTKIK
-601 DGFCLVLGGEEG
+601 NGFCLVLGNEEG
-613 RLAYELARNSNL
+613 RLAFELARNSDL
-625 KIYCIEP
+625 KIYCIEA
-632 DPAKVEHARQKL
+632 DPEKAARAREKL
-644 TQAGYYGHRVT
+644 SQAGYYGHRIT
-655 VHQTELSPLPYSRYF
+655 IHQTELSPLPYSRYF
-670 ANLIVSDSL
+670 ANLIVSDTL
-679 LKTGKIPGILKD
+679 LKTGKIPGIPQD

-706 VPANSQTENSNN
+706 APVKPDSKTADTNKLV
-718 HMDWLKQTGLAET
+718 DWLKQTKLGET
-731 SKIKDLQGYATLIR
+731 AQIKKLDSYALLTR

-769 QLVRGGL
+769 QRVRGGL

-857 MKESCYQLDAATGKT
+857 MKESCYQLDAATGET

-878 PEKLNDGKHEWG
+878 PEELNDGKHEWG
-890 YLAYQNGLIFGTAT
+890 YLAYQDGLIFGTAT
-904 TRKELEARQVRRG
+904 TRKELEARLKRRG
-917 RKTEDS
+917 RKTDDS
-923 TDALFAIDV
+923 TDAIFAIDV
-932 KTGKPAWGYQGKN
+932 KTGKPAWKYQGKN

-969 RAEILRQD
+969 RADILRQD
-977 KSHLEKLTG
+977 KSHLKDLTG

-1010 TGKKLWSK
+1010 TGKKLWSN

-1041 NVLLLCGANA
+1041 NVLVICGANA

-1076 GALLW
+1076 GSILW

-1126 SIMREGHHCGMLSA
+1126 SIMREGHHCGMLAA

-1221 PKTPVQH
+1221 PKTPVEH

-1244 TVWMAYPRPR
+1244 TVWMAYPRPA

-1265 DIKPQFS
+1265 DIKPRFTQ
-1272 EGGGYESLNEIT
+1272 GGGYNSLNEIT
-1284 HPVKNAEPGW
+1284 HPVKEAEPPW
-1294 VYTSWAKG
+1294 VFTSWARG
-1302 LKKCTIPLLGK
+1302 LEKCSIPLLGK
-1313 SDSPTN
+1313 NDAPAT
-1319 YTVELSFSGLEPV
+1319 YTVKLSFSDLEPV
-1332 SLNNQQE
+1332 ALKDSDE
-1339 PPLYEIKLQGKVVQK
+1339 TPLYEIRLQGKVVQK
-1354 DFNPQTT
+1354 SFNPHSTT
-1361 KPTQTLK
+1361 SVQTQT
-1368 FDGVPVKDN
+1368 FDGVSVKDN
-1377 LQLELV
+1377 LELELV
-1383 PQNESARQTPAALS
+1383 PQNESAKQLQPALS

>member
-1 MPTSFLNEI
+1 
-10 LPDIKDS
+10 
-17 PNPLKMLTM
+17 
-26 IPKIEPRP
+26 
-34 KHCNSMTQF
+34 MT
-43 SVTTCDSETK
+43 
-53 QAILNSIN
+53 
-61 RLRYVDLE
+61 
-69 FCSVYLPGKFDH
+69 
-81 RQPFKDLEVKH
+81 H
-92 RLASSALLIFCLTS
+92 RLSLAPLRFLSLSLILCLFCQQV
-106 IFAILPQGIQAKDW
+106 PAKDW
-120 NTYLAGR
+120 PTYLVDK
-127 ERAGATTDSISLP
+127 ERAGATSDTFQLP
-140 LTPVWKYVAPSP
+140 LTPAWKYAAPAA
-152 PKMGQTDP
+152 PKTGQTDP
-160 GERVMEGHDLEAR
+160 GERVIEGHDLESR
-173 VDFDDAFQVA
+173 VDFDDALHVA
-183 IADGR
+183 LAQGK
-188 AYFGSSVDHLMR
+188 AYFGSSVDHQMR

-208 ELWSYFT
+208 VLWRFYT
-215 GGPIRLSPTVS
+215 GGPIRLAPTYDNS
-226 QSRVYF
+226 KIYF

-241 LDASTGKEVWKLRAG
+241 LDAATGKEVWKLRAG

-273 VRTNVLVDEGIAY
+273 VRTSILLDDGIAY

-299 YAVDAK
+299 YAVNADSGK
-305 TGNVIW
+305 VVW

-324 ELSPQGYILAN
+324 ELSPQGYLLAN
-335 DEFLFFPSG
+335 DEFLFIPSG

-355 GEEEHK
+355 GEQEHK

-390 AHHILALTQDEGD
+390 AHHILALSQDKGD
-403 IGFAWITGQQMA
+403 VGFAWINGQQMA
-415 VQGEFAYLATGSSI
+415 VQGEFAYLATGSEV
-429 LKVNRGEHAVGSQKA
+429 LKVNRQEHAVGSQKA
-444 HNNDMTINGLLRK
+444 HKNDMTIKSLFSKLRK
-457 LRSLKG
+457 LKG
-463 KKAEE
+463 EKAKA
-468 ARAEIKTLKEENK
+468 ARAEIKTLQDENK
-481 AYAKAGVIWEIAA
+481 KLAKAGLIWEQAT
-494 PARDSLIVAGDKVI
+494 PARDALIVAGDKVVV
-508 AGGVGQVLILDEAT
+508 GGQDQVLILDEKS
-522 GKLRETLK
+522 GKVLETLN

-541 EGQLVVST
+541 DGQLVVST
-549 SAGEVIGYGSSK
+549 SAGEII
-561 PDQPA
+561 A
-566 SQITP
+566 FR
-571 LTATSPYPA
+571 TATETKSSEQPVDAVTLKTPYPE
-580 DELTPVYQQA
+580 DKLTSLYEQA
-590 AKDILAHTNIK
+590 AKDILAHTNVK
-601 DGFCLVLGGEEG
+601 DGFCLVLGNEDG

-632 DPAKVEHARQKL
+632 DSAKVAAAREKL
-644 TQAGYYGHRVT
+644 SQAGYYGHRIT
-655 VHQTELSPLPYSRYF
+655 IHQTELSPLPYSRYF
-670 ANLIVSDSL
+670 ANLIVSDTL
-679 LKTGKIPGILKD
+679 LKTGQIPGIPKD

-706 VPANSQTENSNN
+706 APANSKSETAASSKLT
-718 HMDWLKQTGLAET
+718 DWLKQTKLGET
-731 SKIKDLQGYATLIR
+731 AQIKDLGSYALLKR

-769 QLVRGGL
+769 QRVRGGL

-890 YLAYQNGLIFGTAT
+890 YLAYQDGLIFGTAT
-904 TRKELEARQVRRG
+904 TRNELEARLKRRG
-917 RKTEDS
+917 RKTDDS

-932 KTGKPAWGYQGKN
+932 KTGKPVWSYQGKN

-969 RAEILRQD
+969 RADILRQD
-977 KSHLEKLTG
+977 KSHLKELTG

-1010 TGKKLWSK
+1010 TGKKLWAN

-1030 GGGKLTLLYQN
+1030 GGGKLSLLYQN
-1041 NVLLLCGANA
+1041 NVLVICGANA

-1061 GDFSRRRLVALNAGD
+1061 GDFSRRRMVALNSAD
-1076 GALLW
+1076 GSILW

-1088 HRPIVVGDKIIAEPW
+1088 HRPIIVGDKIIAEPW

-1111 QHTRKHPLTGQEVPW
+1111 QHTRKHPLTGQQVPW
-1126 SIMREGHHCGMLSA
+1126 SIMREGHHCGMLAA

-1158 KDAGTRHFAGHRTGC
+1158 KDGGTRHFAGHRTGC

-1265 DIKPQFS
+1265 DIKPKFAA
-1272 EGGGYESLNEIT
+1272 GGGYNSLNEIT
-1284 HPVKNAEPGW
+1284 HPVKEAEPPW
-1294 VYTSWAKG
+1294 VYTSWARG
-1302 LKKCTIPLLGK
+1302 LQECTIPLLGK
-1313 SDSPTN
+1313 NDAPATYS
-1319 YTVELSFSGLEPV
+1319 VELSFSDLEPV
-1332 SLNNQQE
+1332 ALKDQQE
-1339 PPLYEIKLQGKVVQK
+1339 PPLFEIKLQGKVVKK
-1354 DFNPQTT
+1354 DFNPHAAKTIQV
-1361 KPTQTLK
+1361 QK
-1368 FDGVPVKDN
+1368 FNNVSVKDN
-1377 LQLELV
+1377 LQLEFV
-1383 PQNESARQTPAALS
+1383 PQNESAKHMPPALS

>member
-1 MPTSFLNEI
+1 M
-10 LPDIKDS
+10 
-17 PNPLKMLTM
+17 
-26 IPKIEPRP
+26 
-34 KHCNSMTQF
+34 
-43 SVTTCDSETK
+43 
-53 QAILNSIN
+53 
-61 RLRYVDLE
+61 
-69 FCSVYLPGKFDH
+69 
-81 RQPFKDLEVKH
+81 KH
-92 RLASSALLIFCLTS
+92 RLASPALLFFCLTS
-106 IFAILPQGIQAKDW
+106 LFAILPQEIQAKDW
-120 NTYLAGR
+120 NTYLADR

-140 LTPVWKYVAPSP
+140 LTPAWKYVAPSP
-152 PKMGQTDP
+152 PKTGQTDP
-160 GERVMEGHDLEAR
+160 GERVIEGHDLESR
-173 VDFDDAFQVA
+173 VDFDAAFQVA

-188 AYFGSSVDHLMR
+188 AYFGSSVDHMLR

-208 ELWSYFT
+208 VLWTCFT
-215 GGPIRLSPTVS
+215 GGPVRLSPTVS

-241 LDASTGKEVWKLRAG
+241 LDAKTGKEIWKLRAG

-273 VRTNVLVDEGIAY
+273 VRTNVLVDDGIAY

-305 TGNVIW
+305 TGKVIW
-311 KIDNL
+311 KVDNL

-403 IGFAWITGQQMA
+403 IGYAWINGQQMA
-415 VQGEFAYLATGSSI
+415 VQGDFAYLATGSSI
-429 LKVNRGEHAVGSQKA
+429 LKVNRSEHAVGSQKA
-444 HNNDMTINGLLRK
+444 HKNDMTINDLFKK
-457 LRSLKG
+457 LRGLKG

-468 ARAEIKTLKEENK
+468 VRAEIKTLQDENK
-481 AYAKAGVIWEIAA
+481 AFAKAGLIWEIAA
-494 PARDSLIVAGDKVI
+494 PSRNALIVAGDKVI
-508 AGGVGQVLILDEAT
+508 AGGEDQVLIIDEAT
-522 GKLRETLK
+522 GKLLETLK
-530 VKGQARGLAVS
+530 VKGEARGLAVS
-541 EGQLVVST
+541 DGELIVST

-561 PDQPA
+561 SAQPV
-566 SQITP
+566 SQINTV
-571 LTATSPYPA
+571 TATSPYPE
-580 DELTPVYQQA
+580 DDLTPVYQQA
-590 AKDILAHTNIK
+590 AKDILTHTDMK
-601 DGFCLVLGGEEG
+601 DGFCLVLGSEEG

-632 DPAKVEHARQKL
+632 DPAKAELSRQKL
-644 TQAGYYGHRVT
+644 SQAGYYGHRVT
-655 VHQTELSPLPYSRYF
+655 VHQTELSPLPYSHYF

-679 LKTGKIPGILKD
+679 LKTGQIPGIPKD

-706 VPANSQTENSNN
+706 IPANSQAEKVENTQL
-718 HMDWLKQTGLAET
+718 MDWLKQTGLADT
-731 SKIKDLQGYATLIR
+731 SKINDKQGYATLVR

-820 NGLFLWERENPQ
+820 NGLFLWERDNPQ

-857 MKESCYQLDAATGKT
+857 MKESCYQLDAATGNT

-904 TRKELEARQVRRG
+904 TRKELEARQIRRG

-932 KTGKPAWGYQGKN
+932 KTGKPAWSYQGKN

-977 KSHLEKLTG
+977 KSHLKELTG

-1010 TGKKLWSK
+1010 TGEKLWSK

-1076 GALLW
+1076 GSLLW

-1150 YTGFYDLE
+1150 FTGFYDLE

-1244 TVWMAYPRPR
+1244 TVWMAYPRPK

-1265 DIKPQFS
+1265 DIQPQFNQ
-1272 EGGGYESLNEIT
+1272 GGGYESLNEIT

-1294 VYTSWAKG
+1294 VYTSWARG
-1302 LKKCTIPLLGK
+1302 LKACTIPLLGK
-1313 SDSPTN
+1313 DDAPATYS
-1319 YTVELSFSGLEPV
+1319 VELSFSGLEPV
-1332 SLNNQQE
+1332 AISEQQE

-1354 DFNPQTT
+1354 DFNPQST

-1368 FDGVPVKDN
+1368 FDGVSVKDN

-1383 PQNESARQTPAALS
+1383 PQNESASQTPAALS

>member
-1 MPTSFLNEI
+1 MN
-10 LPDIKDS
+10 
-17 PNPLKMLTM
+17 
-26 IPKIEPRP
+26 
-34 KHCNSMTQF
+34 
-43 SVTTCDSETK
+43 
-53 QAILNSIN
+53 
-61 RLRYVDLE
+61 
-69 FCSVYLPGKFDH
+69 
-81 RQPFKDLEVKH
+81 H
-92 RLASSALLIFCLTS
+92 RLLYIALPLLSLTFTFCLMS
-106 IFAILPQGIQAKDW
+106 DYSQAKDW
-120 NTYLAGR
+120 STYLGDK
-127 ERAGATTDSISLP
+127 ERSGATSDSFQLP
-140 LTPVWKYVAPSP
+140 LTQNWKYTAPSK
-152 PKMGQTDP
+152 PKTGQTDP
-160 GERVMEGHDLEAR
+160 GERVIEGHDLESR
-173 VDFDDAFQVA
+173 VDFDDAFHVT
-183 IADGR
+183 IARGR
-188 AYFGSSVDHLMR
+188 AYFGSSVDHQLR
-200 CVDLKSGK
+200 CVDLKSGNIIWK
-208 ELWSYFT
+208 FFT
-215 GGPIRLSPTVS
+215 GGPIRLAPTLS
-226 QSRVYF
+226 QSRVFF

-241 LDASTGKEVWKLRAG
+241 LDANSGKPHWKLRAG

-273 VRTNVLVDEGIAY
+273 VRTNILVDEGVAY

-299 YAVDAK
+299 YAVNAK

-311 KIDNL
+311 KVDNL

-324 ELSPQGYILAN
+324 ELSPQGYLLAN
-335 DEFLFFPSG
+335 DDILIIPSG

-355 GEEEHK
+355 GQQEHK

-390 AHHILALTQDEGD
+390 AHHILALSQDKGD
-403 IGFAWITGQQMA
+403 VGFAWLNGQQMA
-415 VQGEFAYLATGSSI
+415 AQGDFGYIATGSSV
-429 LKVNRGEHAVGSQKA
+429 LKVNRKEYATASQKT
-444 HNNDMTINGLLRK
+444 HKNDMTINSLLRK
-457 LRSLKG
+457 LRGLKD
-463 KKAEE
+463 KKADEV
-468 ARAEIKTLKEENK
+468 RDQIKKLKDENK
-481 AYAKAGVIWEIAA
+481 TYAKIGVIWEQNSD
-494 PARDSLIVAGDKVI
+494 ARDALIVAGNKVVIGGQDKV
-508 AGGVGQVLILDEAT
+508 VILDEKT
-522 GKLRETLK
+522 GKILETLK
-530 VKGQARGLAVS
+530 VNGKARGLAVS
-541 EGQLVVST
+541 DGNLVVST
-549 SAGEVIGYGSSK
+549 SLGDIVAFQSSDNSNPSK
-561 PDQPA
+561 
-566 SQITP
+566 STVESITQK
-571 LTATSPYPA
+571 SPYPE
-580 DELTPVYQQA
+580 DKWTPLYQQA
-590 AKDILAHTNIK
+590 AKDILTNSQITN
-601 DGFCLVLGGEEG
+601 GFCLVLGSEEG
-613 RLAYELARNSNL
+613 RLAYELARNSDL

-632 DPAKVEHARQKL
+632 DITKAEASRQKL
-644 TQAGYYGHRVT
+644 SEAGYYGHRVT

-670 ANLIVSDSL
+670 ANLIVSDTF
-679 LKTGKIPGILKD
+679 LKTGQVPGIPKD
-691 IATHVKPLGG
+691 IAKHVKPLGG
-701 TICLG
+701 IICLG
-706 VPANSQTENSNN
+706 MPANSNIERASSEKLT
-718 HMDWLKQTGLAET
+718 DWLKQTKLAET
-731 SKIKDLQGYATLIR
+731 SKIKTVGGYTILTR

-848 ASDDSLFFM
+848 ASKDSLFFM
-857 MKESCYQLDAATGKT
+857 MKEFCYQLDAATGKT
-872 VAKIPL
+872 VRKIPL

-890 YLAYQNGLIFGTAT
+890 YLAYQNGMIFGTAT
-904 TRKELEARQVRRG
+904 TRNELESRLRRRG

-932 KTGKPAWGYQGKN
+932 KTGKPVWSYQGKN

-977 KSHLEKLTG
+977 KSHLAKLTG
-986 KEREIAE
+986 KEKEIAE

-998 QDLRLAVALDIK
+998 QDLRLAVGLDIK
-1010 TGKKLWSK
+1010 TGKQLWSK

-1061 GDFSRRRLVALNAGD
+1061 GDFSRRRLVALNATD
-1076 GALLW
+1076 GTILW

-1088 HRPIVVGDKIIAEPW
+1088 HRPIIVGEKIIAEPW

-1111 QHTRKHPLTGQEVPW
+1111 QHTRKHPLTGQQVPW
-1126 SIMREGHHCGMLSA
+1126 SIMREGHHCGMLAA
-1140 SENLLMFRSG
+1140 SENMLMFRSG

-1158 KDAGTRHFAGHRTGC
+1158 KDGGTRHFAGHRTGC

-1265 DIKPQFS
+1265 DIKPKFT
-1272 EGGGYESLNEIT
+1272 EGGGYNSINEIT
-1284 HPVKNAEPGW
+1284 NPIKEAEPSW
-1294 VYTSWAKG
+1294 VFTSWARG
-1302 LKKCTIPLLGK
+1302 LKECTIPLLGK
-1313 SDSPTN
+1313 KDAPATYS
-1319 YTVELSFSGLEPV
+1319 VELSFSALEPV
-1332 SLNNQQE
+1332 SLNLSQKGE
-1339 PPLYEIKLQGKVVQK
+1339 PLFDIKLQGKVVEK
-1354 DFNPQTT
+1354 NFNPYAA
-1361 KPTQTLK
+1361 KSTLVRK
-1368 FDGVPVKDN
+1368 FEGIPVKDH
-1377 LQLELV
+1377 LQLEFV
-1383 PQNESARQTPAALS
+1383 PLNDSAEQMPPSLS

>member
-1 MPTSFLNEI
+1 M
-10 LPDIKDS
+10 KQR
-17 PNPLKMLTM
+17 LTR
-26 IPKIEPRP
+26 I
-34 KHCNSMTQF
+34 
-43 SVTTCDSETK
+43 
-53 QAILNSIN
+53 A
-61 RLRYVDLE
+61 
-69 FCSVYLPGKFDH
+69 
-81 RQPFKDLEVKH
+81 
-92 RLASSALLIFCLTS
+92 FCLTLLS
-106 IFAILPQGIQAKDW
+106 ILYSSPTFAKDW
-120 NTYLAGR
+120 PTYLADR
-127 ERAGATTDSISLP
+127 ERAGATTESFQVP
-140 LTPVWKYVAPSP
+140 LSPAWKYTAPSAP
-152 PKMGQTDP
+152 QTGQTDP
-160 GERVMEGHDLEAR
+160 GERVIEGHDLESR

-188 AYFGSSVDHLMR
+188 VYFGSSVDHQLR

-208 ELWSYFT
+208 MLWRFFT
-215 GGPIRLSPTVS
+215 GGPIRLSPTVDHS
-226 QSRVYF
+226 KVYF

-241 LDASTGKEVWKLRAG
+241 LDAVTGKELWKLRAG

-299 YAVDAK
+299 YAVDADSGK
-305 TGNVIW
+305 VIW
-311 KIDNL
+311 KVDNL

-324 ELSPQGYILAN
+324 ELSPQGYLLAN
-335 DEFLFFPSG
+335 DEYLFFPSG

-355 GEEEHK
+355 GEQEHK
-361 RSYSWRS
+361 RSFSWRS

-390 AHHILALTQDEGD
+390 AHHILALSQDKGD
-403 IGFAWITGQQMA
+403 VGFAWINGQQMV
-415 VQGEFAYLATGSSI
+415 VQDEFAYIATNDAV
-429 LKVNRGEHAVGSQKA
+429 LKVNRIEHAKGSRKA
-444 HNNDMTINGLLRK
+444 HENEMTINGLYRK

-463 KKAEE
+463 DKAKA
-468 ARAEIKTLKEENK
+468 ARAEIKALQEETK
-481 AYAKAGVIWEIAA
+481 KYAEAGIIWKQ
-494 PARDSLIVAGDKVI
+494 PVSARDSLIVAGDKVV
-508 AGGVGQVLILDEAT
+508 AGGNDQVLILDAKS
-522 GKLRETLK
+522 GKVLQTLK
-530 VKGQARGLAVS
+530 VTGKARGLAVS
-541 EGQLVVST
+541 AGQLVVST
-549 SAGEVIGYGSSK
+549 STGEITCFESGESPQSQVKEVDQVTQTDPYQNNDSSSK
-561 PDQPA
+561 
-566 SQITP
+566 
-571 LTATSPYPA
+571 
-580 DELTPVYQQA
+580 YQQA
-590 AKDILAHTNIK
+590 AKDILKHSNIQN
-601 DGFCLVLGGEEG
+601 GFCLVLGGEEG
-613 RLAYELARNSNL
+613 QLAYELARATNL

-632 DPAKVEHARQKL
+632 DAAKVAAARQKL
-644 TQAGYYGHRVT
+644 SQTGYYGHRVT
-655 VHQTELSPLPYSRYF
+655 FHQTELSPLPYSHYF
-670 ANLIVSDSL
+670 ANLIVSDTL
-679 LKTGKIPGILKD
+679 LKTGKIPGIPRD
-691 IATHVKPLGG
+691 VATHVKPLGG

-706 VPANSQTENSNN
+706 TPAEPQSDKKASSKLTA
-718 HMDWLKQTGLAET
+718 WLKDTRLGETAE
-731 SKIKDLQGYATLIR
+731 IKNLGSYALLVR

-752 SWSHQYGDPGN
+752 SWSHQYADPGN

-848 ASDDSLFFM
+848 ASDDSLYFM
-857 MKESCYQLDAATGKT
+857 MKEFCYKLDAATGKT

-878 PEKLNDGKHEWG
+878 PEEFNDGKHEWG
-890 YLAYQNGLIFGTAT
+890 YLAYQDGLLFGTAT
-904 TRKELEARQVRRG
+904 TRKELAARQMRRG
-917 RKTEDS
+917 RKTQDS
-923 TDALFAIDV
+923 TDAVFAIDV
-932 KTGKPAWGYQGKN
+932 KTGKPAWSYQGKS

-977 KSHLEKLTG
+977 KSHLKNLTG

-1010 TGKKLWSK
+1010 TGKELWST

-1061 GDFSRRRLVALNAGD
+1061 GDFSRRRLVALNAND

-1088 HRPIVVGDKIIAEPW
+1088 HRPIIVGDKVIAEPW

-1111 QHTRKHPLTGQEVPW
+1111 QHMRKHPLTGKEVPW
-1126 SIMREGHHCGMLSA
+1126 SIMREGHHCGMLAA

-1203 VLEPREERTHWT
+1203 VLEPREERKHWT

-1221 PKTPVQH
+1221 PKTPVDH

-1233 GAPGDRRDAHG
+1233 GAPGDRRDARG
-1244 TVWMAYPRPR
+1244 TVWMAYPRPA

-1265 DIKPQFS
+1265 NIEPQFS
-1272 EGGGYESLNEIT
+1272 AGGGYTSLNEIT
-1284 HPVKNAEPGW
+1284 HPVKEAEPPW
-1294 VYTSWAKG
+1294 VYTSWARG
-1302 LKKCTIPLLGK
+1302 LKACTIPLLGK
-1313 SDSPTN
+1313 EDAPATYS
-1319 YTVELSFSGLEPV
+1319 VQLSFSELEPV
-1332 SLNNQQE
+1332 SLNDQE
-1339 PPLYEIKLQGKVVQK
+1339 TAPLFTIKLQGKVVQK
-1354 DFNPQTT
+1354 DFSPHSKQAI
-1361 KPTQTLK
+1361 QVRK
-1368 FDGVPVKDN
+1368 FAGIPVTDN
-1377 LQLELV
+1377 LLLEII
-1383 PQNESARQTPAALS
+1383 PQNKAAEQMPAALS

>member
-1 MPTSFLNEI
+1 MKQR
-10 LPDIKDS
+10 LP
-17 PNPLKMLTM
+17 LLTLCLLTLVSVLTH
-26 IPKIEPRP
+26 PR
-34 KHCNSMTQF
+34 HELS
-43 SVTTCDSETK
+43 
-53 QAILNSIN
+53 
-61 RLRYVDLE
+61 
-69 FCSVYLPGKFDH
+69 
-81 RQPFKDLEVKH
+81 
-92 RLASSALLIFCLTS
+92 
-106 IFAILPQGIQAKDW
+106 AKDW
-120 NTYLAGR
+120 PTYLMDR
-127 ERAGATTDSISLP
+127 ERAGATSDSIQTP
-140 LTPVWKYVAPSP
+140 LVPVWQYSAPSAP
-152 PKMGQTDP
+152 QTGQTDP
-160 GERVMEGHDLEAR
+160 GERVIEGHDLESR

-183 IADGR
+183 ISAGKV
-188 AYFGSSVDHLMR
+188 YFGSSVDHQLR

-208 ELWSYFT
+208 VVWRFFT
-215 GGPIRLSPTVS
+215 GGPIRLSPTVH
-226 QSRVYF
+226 QTKVYF

-241 LDASTGKEVWKLRAG
+241 LDATTGKEIWKLRAG

-273 VRTNVLVDEGIAY
+273 VRTNVLIDEGIAY

-299 YAVDAK
+299 YAVDAN
-305 TGNVIW
+305 TGKVIW

-355 GEEEHK
+355 GEQEHK

-403 IGFAWITGQQMA
+403 VGFAWINGQQM
-415 VQGEFAYLATGSSI
+415 VVKDEYAYLATDTSL
-429 LKVNRGEHAVGSQKA
+429 LKVNRLEHAKGSQKA
-444 HNNDMTINGLLRK
+444 HANEMTINGLFRK

-463 KKAEE
+463 EKATAARDQIKK
-468 ARAEIKTLKEENK
+468 LQEENK
-481 AYAKAGVIWEIAA
+481 QYTQAGVIWEKPIV
-494 PARDSLIVAGDKVI
+494 ARDSLIVAGDKVI
-508 AGGVGQVLILDEAT
+508 AGGQEQVLILEADS
-522 GKLRETLK
+522 GKVLQTLK
-530 VKGQARGLAVS
+530 VKGKARGLAVS
-541 EGQLVVST
+541 DGQLVVST
-549 SAGEVIGYGSSK
+549 SAGDIIGFGSSSTPTEK
-561 PDQPA
+561 LTEPDTVSTENPYADNAA
-566 SQITP
+566 S
-571 LTATSPYPA
+571 AR
-580 DELTPVYQQA
+580 YQQA
-590 AKDILAHTNIK
+590 AQDILKNTGVQ

-613 RLAYELARNSNL
+613 QLAYELARNSKL
-625 KIYCIEP
+625 KFYCIEP
-632 DPAKVEHARQKL
+632 DAAKVAAAREKL
-644 TQAGYYGHRVT
+644 SQAGYYGHRIT
-655 VHQTELSPLPYSRYF
+655 FHQTELSPLPYSHYF
-670 ANLIVSDSL
+670 ANLIVSDTL
-679 LKTGKIPGILKD
+679 LKTGQVPGIPKD
-691 IATHVKPLGG
+691 VATHVKPLGG

-706 VPANSQTENSNN
+706 TPADTKSATTDSTSLTG
-718 HMDWLKQTGLAET
+718 WLKDTGLTETAE
-731 SKIKDLQGYATLIR
+731 IKTQDGYALLIR

-752 SWSHQYGDPGN
+752 SWSHQYADPGN

-848 ASDDSLFFM
+848 ASEDSLFFM
-857 MKESCYQLDAATGKT
+857 MKEYCYQLDAATGKT
-872 VAKIPL
+872 VTKIPL
-878 PEKLNDGKHEWG
+878 PEQFNDSKHEWG
-890 YLAYQNGLIFGTAT
+890 YLAYQDGLLFGTAT
-904 TRKELEARQVRRG
+904 TRQELAARQIRRG
-917 RKTEDS
+917 RRTEDS
-923 TDALFAIDV
+923 TDAVFAIDV
-932 KTGKPAWGYQGKN
+932 KTGKPAWTYQGKS

-977 KSHLEKLTG
+977 KSHLKDLTG

-998 QDLRLAVALDIK
+998 QDLRLAVALDVK
-1010 TGKKLWSK
+1010 SGKKLWST

-1061 GDFSRRRLVALNAGD
+1061 GDFSRRRLVALNAND

-1088 HRPIVVGDKIIAEPW
+1088 HRPIIVGDKVIAEPW
-1103 SYDLYTGI
+1103 SYDLYTGL
-1111 QHTRKHPLTGQEVPW
+1111 QHMRKHPLTGKEVPW
-1126 SIMREGHHCGMLSA
+1126 SIMREGHHCGMLAA

-1150 YTGFYDLE
+1150 FTGFYDLE

-1203 VLEPREERTHWT
+1203 VLEPREERKHWT

-1221 PKTPVQH
+1221 PKTPVDH

-1244 TVWMAYPRPR
+1244 TVWMAYPRPT

-1265 DIKPQFS
+1265 DISPKFNS
-1272 EGGGYESLNEIT
+1272 GGGYNSLNEIT
-1284 HPVKNAEPGW
+1284 HPVKEAEPPW
-1294 VYTSWAKG
+1294 VYTSWARG
-1302 LKKCTIPLLGK
+1302 LKECTIPLLGK
-1313 SDSPTN
+1313 DDAPAN
-1319 YTVELSFSGLEPV
+1319 YSVQLSFSELDPV
-1332 SLNNQQE
+1332 SVNDSQAA
-1339 PPLYEIKLQGKVVQK
+1339 PLFTIKLQGKVVQK
-1354 DFNPQTT
+1354 DFNPHGKQGI
-1361 KPTQTLK
+1361 QVRK
-1368 FDGVPVKDN
+1368 FEGIPVKDN
-1377 LQLELV
+1377 LHLELV
-1383 PQNESARQTPAALS
+1383 PQNEAAEQMPAALS
-1397 GIEIIRSDS
+1397 GIEIIRTDS

>member
-1 MPTSFLNEI
+1 MN
-10 LPDIKDS
+10 
-17 PNPLKMLTM
+17 
-26 IPKIEPRP
+26 
-34 KHCNSMTQF
+34 
-43 SVTTCDSETK
+43 
-53 QAILNSIN
+53 
-61 RLRYVDLE
+61 
-69 FCSVYLPGKFDH
+69 
-81 RQPFKDLEVKH
+81 H
-92 RLASSALLIFCLTS
+92 RLTRLTLFFLSFSSILCLVSYQTY
-106 IFAILPQGIQAKDW
+106 AKDW
-120 NTYLAGR
+120 PTYLGDKAR
-127 ERAGATTDSISLP
+127 SGATSDTFQTP
-140 LTPVWKYVAPSP
+140 LKQTWKFTAPSA
-152 PKMGQTDP
+152 PKRSQTDP
-160 GERVMEGHDLEAR
+160 GNRVIEGHDLESR
-173 VDFDDAFQVA
+173 VDYDDAFHVA
-183 IADGR
+183 IAGGR
-188 AYFGSSVDHLMR
+188 AYFGSSVDHQLR

-208 ELWSYFT
+208 VIWQFFT
-215 GGPIRLSPTVS
+215 GGPIRLAPTVS
-226 QSRVYF
+226 QSKIFF

-241 LDASTGKEVWKLRAG
+241 LDAASGKELWKLRAG

-273 VRTNVLVDEGIAY
+273 VRTNVLVDDGVAY

-299 YAVDAK
+299 YAVNADSGK
-305 TGNVIW
+305 VIW

-324 ELSPQGYILAN
+324 ELSPQGYLLAN
-335 DEFLFFPSG
+335 EDLLIIPSG

-355 GEEEHK
+355 GKQAHK
-361 RSYSWRS
+361 RSFGWRS

-390 AHHILALTQDEGD
+390 AHHILALSQEKGD
-403 IGFAWITGQQMA
+403 VGFAWLDGQQMA
-415 VQGEFAYLATGSSI
+415 VQGEFGYIASGTSI
-429 LKVNRGEHAVGSQKA
+429 RKFNRKEHAEGSRESHKIK
-444 HNNDMTINGLLRK
+444 MKINGLSRK
-457 LRSLKG
+457 LYGLKG
-463 KKAEE
+463 EKANEVRSQIKK
-468 ARAEIKTLKEENK
+468 LKDETK
-481 AYAKAGVIWEIAA
+481 KYAKTGVIWEQNSD
-494 PARDSLIVAGDKVI
+494 ARDALIVAGNKVIVGGQDKV
-508 AGGVGQVLILDEAT
+508 VILDEKT
-522 GKLRETLK
+522 GKILETLK
-530 VKGQARGLAVS
+530 VNGKARGLAVS
-541 EGQLVVST
+541 DGELVVST
-549 SAGEVIGYGSSK
+549 SSGDVVAFDSSNNSG
-561 PDQPA
+561 PAEQPKA
-566 SQITP
+566 AITQK
-571 LTATSPYPA
+571 SPYPN
-580 DELTPVYQQA
+580 DKLTSLYHHT
-590 AKDILAHTNIK
+590 AKDILKHSQVK
-601 DGFCLVLGGEEG
+601 DGFCLVLGSEEG

-632 DPAKVEHARQKL
+632 DQSKVEASRKKL
-644 TQAGYYGHRVT
+644 SEAGYYGHRIT

-670 ANLIVSDSL
+670 ANLIVSDAL
-679 LKTGKIPGILKD
+679 LKTGQIPGIPKD
-691 IATHVKPLGG
+691 IASHLKPLGG
-701 TICLG
+701 TICFG
-706 VPANSQTENSNN
+706 APVSSKSETESSSKLT
-718 HMDWLKQTGLAET
+718 DWLKQTKLQET
-731 SKIKDLQGYATLIR
+731 SKIKNLGGYALLKR

-752 SWSHQYGDPGN
+752 SWSHQYADPGN

-857 MKESCYQLDAATGKT
+857 MKEYCYQLDAATGKT
-872 VAKIPL
+872 VRKIPL
-878 PEKLNDGKHEWG
+878 PEKLRDGKHEWG
-890 YLAYQNGLIFGTAT
+890 YLAYQDGLLFGTAT
-904 TRKELEARQVRRG
+904 TRDELERRQRRRG
-917 RKTEDS
+917 RKTADS

-932 KTGKPAWGYQGKN
+932 KTGKPAWSYQGKN

-969 RAEILRQD
+969 RSEILRQD
-977 KSHLEKLTG
+977 KSKLKDLTG

-998 QDLRLAVALDIK
+998 QDLRLAVGLDIK

-1051 NGHYWKQFIA
+1051 NGHYWKQFIK
-1061 GDFSRRRLVALNAGD
+1061 GDFSRRRLVALNAAD
-1076 GALLW
+1076 GSLLW

-1088 HRPIVVGDKIIAEPW
+1088 HRPIIVGEKIIAEPW

-1111 QHTRKHPLTGQEVPW
+1111 QHTRKHPLTGQQVPW
-1126 SIMREGHHCGMLSA
+1126 SIMREGHHCGMLAA

-1158 KDAGTRHFAGHRTGC
+1158 KDGGTRHFAGHRTGC

-1265 DIKPQFS
+1265 DIKPKFAQ
-1272 EGGGYESLNEIT
+1272 GGGYNSVNEVT
-1284 HPVKNAEPGW
+1284 NPVKGSEPSW
-1294 VYTSWAKG
+1294 VFTSWARG
-1302 LKKCTIPLLGK
+1302 LQECTIPLLGEK
-1313 SDSPTN
+1313 DAPAD
-1319 YTVELSFSGLEPV
+1319 YTVELSFSTLAPV
-1332 SLNNQQE
+1332 STGKDNDA
-1339 PPLYEIKLQGKVVQK
+1339 PPLFDIKLQGKVVEK
-1354 DFNPQTT
+1354 GFNPYTS
-1361 KPTQTLK
+1361 KSTLVRK
-1368 FDGVPVKDN
+1368 FNGVPVKDN
-1377 LQLELV
+1377 LHLEFV
-1383 PQNESARQTPAALS
+1383 PQNESAKQMPPAIS